1 MSCALERWH
10 AICEERNPAALDTLI
25 AENAV
30 FFSPV
35 VYTPQAGKAKV
46 IGYLKAAAEILFN
59 DSFRYVRELRGTD
72 EAMLEFTTTIEGIE
86 VNGIDLIRWNM
97 NQEITEFRVWL
108 RPLKG
113 LQIVQQ
119 LMATKLSAQRGTP
132 SSCPLQ
138 RTAASPILPPVS
150 KLRSPA
156 TW

>member
-1 MSCALERWH
+1 MFCALERWH
-10 AICEERNPAALDTLI
+10 AICDERDPAALNTLI

-46 IGYLKAAAEILFN
+46 IGYLKAAAEILLN

-72 EAMLEFTTTIEGIE
+72 EAMLEFTVTIEGIE

-119 LMATKLSAQRGTP
+119 LMARKLSAQRH
-132 SSCPLQ
+132 
-138 RTAASPILPPVS
+138 
-150 KLRSPA
+150 PA
-156 TW
+156 QKAK

>member
-10 AICEERNPAALDTLI
+10 AICEERNPAALNTLI

-35 VYTPQAGKAKV
+35 VYTPQAGKTKV
-46 IGYLKAAAEILFN
+46 IGYLKAAAELLFN

-72 EAMLEFTTTIEGIE
+72 EAMLEFTVTIEGIE

-97 NQEITEFRVWL
+97 NHEITEFRVWL

-119 LMATKLSAQRGTP
+119 LMATKLSAQRH
-132 SSCPLQ
+132 
-138 RTAASPILPPVS
+138 
-150 KLRSPA
+150 PA
-156 TW
+156 QKAQ

>member
-30 FFSPV
+30 FFSPF

-46 IGYLKAAAEILFN
+46 IGSLKAAAEILFN

-72 EAMLEFTTTIEGIE
+72 EAMLEFTVTIEGIE

-119 LMATKLSAQRGTP
+119 LMATKLSAQRH
-132 SSCPLQ
+132 
-138 RTAASPILPPVS
+138 
-150 KLRSPA
+150 PA
-156 TW
+156 QKAQ

>member
-1 MSCALERWH
+1 MPCALERWH
-10 AICEERNPAALDTLI
+10 AICEERDPAALDTLI

-59 DSFRYVRELRGTD
+59 DSFQYVRELRGTD
-72 EAMLEFTTTIEGIE
+72 EAMLEFTVDIEGIE
-86 VNGIDLIRWNM
+86 VNGVDLIRWNM
-97 NQEITEFRVWL
+97 HQEITEFRVWL

-119 LMATKLSAQRGTP
+119 RMAMKLGVQRHRAQKA
-132 SSCPLQ
+132 Q
-138 RTAASPILPPVS
+138 
-150 KLRSPA
+150 
-156 TW
+156 

>member
-72 EAMLEFTTTIEGIE
+72 EAMLEFTVTIEGIE
-86 VNGIDLIRWNM
+86 VNGIDLIRFDEDGM
-97 NQEITEFRVWL
+97 IVDFAVL
-108 RPLKG
+108 ARPPNAVAALKDAMMIAAGPKLAALKVKQAFG
-113 LQIVQQ
+113 LSQ
-119 LMATKLSAQRGTP
+119 
-132 SSCPLQ
+132 
-138 RTAASPILPPVS
+138 
-150 KLRSPA
+150 
-156 TW
+156 

>member
-1 MSCALERWH
+1 MPCALERWH
-10 AICEERNPAALDTLI
+10 AICEERDPAALDTLI

-72 EAMLEFTTTIEGIE
+72 EAMLEFTVTIEDID

-97 NQEITEFRVWL
+97 HQEITEFRVWL

-119 LMATKLSAQRGTP
+119 RMAMKLGVQRHPAQKA
-132 SSCPLQ
+132 Q
-138 RTAASPILPPVS
+138 
-150 KLRSPA
+150 
-156 TW
+156 

>member
-1 MSCALERWH
+1 MFYALERWH
-10 AICEERNPAALDTLI
+10 AICDERDPAALNTLI
-25 AENAV
+25 ADNAV

-35 VYTPQAGKAKV
+35 VYTPQSGKAKV

-59 DSFRYVRELRGTD
+59 DSFRYVRELRGTN
-72 EAMLEFTTTIEGIE
+72 EAMLEFTVTIEGIE

-119 LMATKLSAQRGTP
+119 LMATKLSAQRH
-132 SSCPLQ
+132 
-138 RTAASPILPPVS
+138 
-150 KLRSPA
+150 PA
-156 TW
+156 QKAQ

>member
-1 MSCALERWH
+1 MSGALERWY
-10 AICEERNPAALDTLI
+10 AICDERDPAALNTLI

-35 VYTPQAGKAKV
+35 VYTPQVGKAKV

-72 EAMLEFTTTIEGIE
+72 EAMLEFTVTIEGIE

-97 NQEITEFRVWL
+97 HQEITEFRVWL

-119 LMATKLSAQRGTP
+119 LMARKLSAQRH
-132 SSCPLQ
+132 
-138 RTAASPILPPVS
+138 
-150 KLRSPA
+150 PA
-156 TW
+156 QKAK